1 MGRGDGGSNE
11 GLPDLDR
18 GPHEARPQIKALPTT
33 RELLMEL
40 LPEIEWASMR
50 VVWALTAP
58 DIGTRHER
66 EARAKRALLEL
77 RTRLRELVV
86 TET

>member
-11 GLPDLDR
+11 GLPPLQR
-18 GPHEARPQIKALPTT
+18 QPEAARPALAPLPTT
-33 RELLMEL
+33 RALLLEL

-58 DIGTRHER
+58 DPASRQER
-66 EARAKRALLEL
+66 EARAKRALLDL
-77 RTRLRELVV
+77 RVRLRELVI